1 MAGRRK
7 KTVTVDEGSS
17 PILPESD
24 DADTPVVTDDS
35 ASSVSQETS
44 PPGSPNGTGVLA
56 GPPVPASPPSE
67 QPVTGGKGQ
76 SEKIPNERLIAEI
89 RNIVCVPRVRGA
101 IPSLVKY
108 REGYLE
114 RYFFLDVDGELL
126 RKAWSLYKVNAA
138 DPNPAAFTHL
148 VINLLE
154 AEFPR
159 IYRAVTF
166 VPLN

>member
-24 DADTPVVTDDS
+24 NADTPAVTDDS

-44 PPGSPNGTGVLA
+44 PPGSPDDAGVLA

-67 QPVTGGKGQ
+67 QPAAGNSQ
-76 SEKIPNERLIAEI
+76 SEKISDERLIAEI

-166 VPLN
+166 VPLS

>member
-7 KTVTVDEGSS
+7 RPVIEDEGSS
-17 PILPESD
+17 PILPDSVTEASA
-24 DADTPVVTDDS
+24 ADENG
-35 ASSVSQETS
+35 ASSLPQGMS
-44 PPGSPNGTGVLA
+44 PPVDSDGTDALA
-56 GPPVPASPPSE
+56 GPSVPASPPSE
-67 QPVTGGKGQ
+67 SPAPDTSQSGKL
-76 SEKIPNERLIAEI
+76 SAEALIAEI

-108 REGYLE
+108 KEGYME
-114 RYFFLDVDGELL
+114 RFFFLDVDSELL

-148 VINLLE
+148 VINLLS

-159 IYRAVTF
+159 IYRAVSF

>member
-1 MAGRRK
+1 MTGRRK
-7 KTVTVDEGSS
+7 RPVTEEEGSS

-24 DADTPVVTDDS
+24 NTEAPVVADDDD
-35 ASSVSQETS
+35 ASSLPQGKSPQVSPDETDA
-44 PPGSPNGTGVLA
+44 LA

-67 QPVTGGKGQ
+67 TPSPDTGQ
-76 SEKIPNERLIAEI
+76 SGALSAEALIAEV

-108 REGYLE
+108 KEGYME
-114 RYFFLDVDGELL
+114 RYFFLDVDSELL
-126 RKAWSLYKVNAA
+126 RKAWSLYKVNAT

-148 VINLLE
+148 VINLLS

-159 IYRAVTF
+159 IYRAVSF
-166 VPLN
+166 VPLG